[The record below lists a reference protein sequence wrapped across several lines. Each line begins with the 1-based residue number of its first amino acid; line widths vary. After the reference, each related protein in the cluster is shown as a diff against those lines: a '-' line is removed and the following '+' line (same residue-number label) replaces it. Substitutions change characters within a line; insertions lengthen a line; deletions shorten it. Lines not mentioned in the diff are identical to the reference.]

1 MQHEYKKVI
10 KDLSKKVSDLQF
22 KEVQLSR
29 MDSNIASILGDSDKH
44 LDSQDLNEVDSNI
57 SFGQEEI
64 MSKNYYLFIL
74 RKRKKIFTNKF

>member
-1 MQHEYKKVI
+1 
-10 KDLSKKVSDLQF
+10 
-22 KEVQLSR
+22 
-29 MDSNIASILGDSDKH
+29 MDSNIASILGDSYKH
-44 LDSQDLNEVDSNI
+44 LDSQDLNEMDSNI

>member
-44 LDSQDLNEVDSNI
+44 MDSQDLNDVDSNI